1 MEEQNNTQLSV
12 SEAKDVMDDRT
23 DYIEAI
29 KEIKQNSV
37 DKEKYNRLKEENQK
51 LLQSL
56 VNGET
61 IKQDVEP
68 VNVNQLRKELFSQD
82 ADYNNLDYMTKVM
95 TLRDALIEQG
105 EKDPFLPWG
114 QKITP
119 SQEDVDTAN
128 RVAEIVKDCIDY
140 AEGDSAVFT
149 NELQRRMIDTG
160 NNFRR
165 R

>member
-1 MEEQNNTQLSV
+1 MEEKELTNV
-12 SEAKDVMDDRT
+12 SGQEEVNDSN

-37 DKEKYNRLKEENQK
+37 DKAKYNQLKEENQR
-51 LLQSL
+51 LLKSL

-61 IKQDVEP
+61 IKQEVEP
-68 VNVNQLRKELFSQD
+68 VDVNQLRKELFSQD
-82 ADYNNLDYMTKVM
+82 IDYNNLDYMTKVM
-95 TLRDALIEQG
+95 QLRDTLIEQG

-128 RVAEIVKDCIDY
+128 RVADIVKDCIDY

>member
-1 MEEQNNTQLSV
+1 MEEKELTNV
-12 SEAKDVMDDRT
+12 SEQEGVNDST

-37 DKEKYNRLKEENQK
+37 DKAKYNQLKEENQR
-51 LLQSL
+51 LLKSL

-61 IKQDVEP
+61 IQQEVEP
-68 VNVNQLRKELFSQD
+68 VDVNQLRKELCSKD

-95 TLRDALIEQG
+95 QLRDTLIEKG

-114 QKITP
+114 KKITP
-119 SQEDVDTAN
+119 SQEDVDTAE
-128 RVAEIVKDCIDY
+128 RVANIVKECIDY
-140 AEGDSAVFT
+140 AEGDSMVFT

-160 NNFRR
+160 KQTNSKIRR
-165 R
+165 

>member
-1 MEEQNNTQLSV
+1 MEEQNNTQQSV
-12 SEAKDVMDDRT
+12 SEAKEVMDDRT

-61 IKQDVEP
+61 IKQEVEP
-68 VNVNQLRKELFSQD
+68 VDVNQLRKELFSQD

-119 SQEDVDTAN
+119 SEEDVNTAN